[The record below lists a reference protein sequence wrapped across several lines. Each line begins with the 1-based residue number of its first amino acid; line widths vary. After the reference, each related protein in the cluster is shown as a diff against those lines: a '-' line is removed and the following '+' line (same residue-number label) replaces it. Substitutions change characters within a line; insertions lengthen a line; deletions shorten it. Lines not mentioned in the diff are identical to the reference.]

1 MKNKSTSVLL
11 MIASI
16 YWILLRLYD
25 IIYSL
30 INGSFY
36 YDIIGSILYIL
47 LLVVPISILIL
58 SINLNK
64 LTSTNNDEIKPEI
77 IESVSTELTIGNWI
91 LNIFLTSIPLV
102 GLILMIVWA
111 TDKSN
116 INRKNWAV
124 ARLIWAGIIS
134 VLSIIIGLI
143 VALANM

>member
-11 MIASI
+11 MIGSI
-16 YWILLRLYD
+16 YWIIVKLYNL
-25 IIYSL
+25 IYSFL
-30 INGSFY
+30 YYDYY
-36 YDIIGSILYIL
+36 YDITGNILDFLMLI
-47 LLVVPISILIL
+47 VPISLLIL

-64 LTSTNNDEIKPEI
+64 LTNTNNDEIKPEI
-77 IESVSTELTIGNWI
+77 IEPVSNELTIGNWI
-91 LNIFLTSIPLV
+91 LNIFLTSIPIV

-111 TDKSN
+111 TDKSSVT
-116 INRKNWAV
+116 RKNWAI

>member
-1 MKNKSTSVLL
+1 

>member
-1 MKNKSTSVLL
+1 M
-11 MIASI
+11 
-16 YWILLRLYD
+16 
-25 IIYSL
+25 L
-30 INGSFY
+30 I
-36 YDIIGSILYIL
+36 
-47 LLVVPISILIL
+47 VPISLLIL

-64 LTSTNNDEIKPEI
+64 LTTTNHEEIKSQSELK
-77 IESVSTELTIGNWI
+77 TELTIGDWV
-91 LNIFLTSIPLV
+91 LKIFLASIPLV

-116 INRKNWAV
+116 MIRKNWAI

>member
-11 MIASI
+11 MIGSI
-16 YWILLRLYD
+16 YWILAILFDLCRSIIEGYFHYD
-25 IIYSL
+25 PLGKVLS
-30 INGSFY
+30 
-36 YDIIGSILYIL
+36 L
-47 LLVVPISILIL
+47 LLILVPVSLLIL

-64 LTSTNNDEIKPEI
+64 LTTTNHEEIKLQS
-77 IESVSTELTIGNWI
+77 SVKNELTIGDWI
-91 LNIFLTSIPLV
+91 LNIFLASIPLV

>member
-11 MIASI
+11 MIGSI
-16 YWILLRLYD
+16 YWILTILFDLCRS
-25 IIYSL
+25 IIEDYFHFDPLGRVLS
-30 INGSFY
+30 
-36 YDIIGSILYIL
+36 L
-47 LLVVPISILIL
+47 LLILVPISLLIL

-64 LTSTNNDEIKPEI
+64 LTTTNHQETKSQSELK
-77 IESVSTELTIGNWI
+77 TELTIGDWI
-91 LNIFLTSIPLV
+91 LNIFLSSIPLV

-116 INRKNWAV
+116 IIRKNWAI